1 MSDSVNQV
9 LMESAK
15 EGSAHMSSEGKTN
28 DTGKNSADLMSFIV
42 SCLILSL
49 NIHIVLLTLNWA
61 LRGIMLFFFIIVE
74 IKARVD
80 SMWEQMNKGVS
91 SKTLKGLS
99 TKRSP
104 AVNKNSKKP
113 SNVKIHILLLHNE
126 AAQNIGNISLTFF
139 SPHLP
144 CV

>member
-1 MSDSVNQV
+1 MTQV
-9 LMESAK
+9 RI
-15 EGSAHMSSEGKTN
+15 GSAN
-28 DTGKNSADLMSFIV
+28 LMSFIV
-42 SCLILSL
+42 SCLILFL
-49 NIHIVLLTLNWA
+49 NIHIVLLTLNCA
-61 LRGIMLFFFIIVE
+61 LRGMVLFFFIIVE

-126 AAQNIGNISLTFF
+126 AAQNIGNISHTFF